1 MNVASGNIITSDELA
16 QFKSLAVK
24 KKVDSMELYLIG
36 ANGYKYNMQEVG
48 ARVFGDE
55 NYSYTVSLI
64 HRCYNFAGQNGG
76 KYRNGCK
83 FEQTYGYR
91 VTRKDIEAFVKKYPN
106 GAFNNGITFED
117 FLRTRVNSSQ
127 KSTSTKPAQNQ
138 RQSAPRQN
146 RQVQRMPQ
154 QQYNYQNS
162 GYSNDPMMDKKFRGI
177 MIAVGSVG
185 AGILLIMLL
194 SGNLFRHW
202 IIALIILF
210 ITLGAFGST
219 KEM

>member
-1 MNVASGNIITSDELA
+1 MIVANGNMITSDELA

-106 GAFNNGITFED
+106 GTFSNGVTFED

-127 KSTSTKPAQNQ
+127 KSTSPKPSQNQ
-138 RQSAPRQN
+138 RQGVPRYN

-162 GYSNDPMMDKKFRGI
+162 KYSNDPMVGKK
-177 MIAVGSVG
+177 
-185 AGILLIMLL
+185 
-194 SGNLFRHW
+194 
-202 IIALIILF
+202 
-210 ITLGAFGST
+210 
-219 KEM
+219 

>member
-1 MNVASGNIITSDELA
+1 MASGNMITSDELA

-106 GAFNNGITFED
+106 GTFNNGVTFED

-127 KSTSTKPAQNQ
+127 KATSPKSAQNQ
-138 RQSAPRQN
+138 RQSVPRQN
-146 RQVQRMPQ
+146 RQVQGMPQ
-154 QQYNYQNS
+154 QQYNYQSS
-162 GYSNDPMMDKKFRGI
+162 GYSNGPMMDKKFRGI

>member
-1 MNVASGNIITSDELA
+1 MASNMITSSELA

-91 VTRKDIEAFVKKYPN
+91 VSRKDIEAFVKKYPN
-106 GAFNNGITFED
+106 GTFNNGVTFED
-117 FLRTRVNSSQ
+117 FLRTRVNSAQ
-127 KSTSTKPAQNQ
+127 KANTPKAAPKQQ
-138 RQSAPRQN
+138 RQSPLKQN
-146 RQVQRMPQ
+146 QQVQRIPQ
-154 QQYNYQNS
+154 YQIDYKNTGYN
-162 GYSNDPMMDKKFRGI
+162 NDPLKDRKFKGT
-177 MIAVGSVG
+177 MIAVGSAG

-194 SGNLFRHW
+194 TGNLFRHW
-202 IIALIILF
+202 IIALLVLF
-210 ITLGAFGST
+210 ITIGAFFLT
-219 KEM
+219 NEM

>member
-1 MNVASGNIITSDELA
+1 MITSDELA

-48 ARVFGDE
+48 ARVFGNE

-76 KYRNGCK
+76 KYRSGCK

-106 GAFNNGITFED
+106 GTFNNGVTFED
-117 FLRTRVNSSQ
+117 FLRTRVNNSQ
-127 KSTSTKPAQNQ
+127 KSMSPRSAQNQ
-138 RQSAPRQN
+138 RQSASRQN
-146 RQVQRMPQ
+146 IQVQRMPQ
-154 QQYNYQNS
+154 QQYNYQNL
-162 GYSNDPMMDKKFRGI
+162 GYSNDPMMDKKSRGV
-177 MIAVGSVG
+177 MITVGSVG
-185 AGILLIMLL
+185 AGILLIMFL

>member
-1 MNVASGNIITSDELA
+1 MASGNMITSDELA

-48 ARVFGDE
+48 ARVFGNE

-91 VTRKDIEAFVKKYPN
+91 VSRKDIEAFVKKYPN
-106 GAFNNGITFED
+106 GTFNNGVTFED
-117 FLRTRVNSSQ
+117 FLRTRVNSAPKAPSKQ
-127 KSTSTKPAQNQ
+127 Q
-138 RQSAPRQN
+138 RQSVPRQN
-146 RQVQRMPQ
+146 NQVQRMPQ
-154 QQYNYQNS
+154 QQFNYQNT
-162 GYSNDPMMDKKFRGI
+162 GYNNDSMMDKQFRGG
-177 MIAVGSVG
+177 MIAVGSIG
-185 AGILLIMLL
+185 AGILLIMFL

-210 ITLGAFGST
+210 ITIGAFEST
-219 KEM
+219 NEM

>member
-1 MNVASGNIITSDELA
+1 MASGNMITSDELA

-91 VTRKDIEAFVKKYPN
+91 VSRKDIEAFVKKYPN
-106 GAFNNGITFED
+106 GTFNNGVTFED
-117 FLRTRVNSSQ
+117 FLRTRVNSAQ
-127 KSTSTKPAQNQ
+127 KASAPKAPSKQQ
-138 RQSAPRQN
+138 RQSVPRQN
-146 RQVQRMPQ
+146 NQVQRMPQ
-154 QQYNYQNS
+154 QQFNYQNT
-162 GYSNDPMMDKKFRGI
+162 GYNNDPMMDKKFRGI
-177 MIAVGSVG
+177 MIAVGSIG

-210 ITLGAFGST
+210 ITIGAFGST

>member
-1 MNVASGNIITSDELA
+1 MVNNMITSDELA

-48 ARVFGDE
+48 ARVFGGE

-106 GAFNNGITFED
+106 GTFNNGVTFED
-117 FLRTRVNSSQ
+117 FLRTRVSSTQ
-127 KSTSTKPAQNQ
+127 KSTLSKSVQNQ

-146 RQVQRMPQ
+146 QQVQRIPQ
-154 QQYNYQNS
+154 QQYNYQS
-162 GYSNDPMMDKKFRGI
+162 QGYTKTPMTNQKLRGI
-177 MIAVGSVG
+177 MIAVGSLG
-185 AGILLIMLL
+185 AGILLIMFL
-194 SGNLFRHW
+194 SGNLFRYW

-210 ITLGAFGST
+210 ITLRAFGSI
-219 KEM
+219 K